1 MMRRLVENL
10 LTFFSWVASLLLM
23 LALLTLLGYLLQ
35 RGGSTLKLSLIFGDT
50 APLDALMLRR
60 QVFDGLFPAIGGT
73 LLLIIGS
80 MLIAIPVGVAGGIY
94 MAEYCSSRIKSFF
107 NLLFDIL
114 AGVPSIVVGLAGL
127 LLTIFLN
134 RNFQAQIAT
143 CLLIS
148 CLSLALLVLPYLIR
162 TTQTALESIDP
173 LVRKTA
179 PALGAS
185 RLQNILLVLLP
196 NSISD
201 IVGGIILA
209 TGRCAED
216 TAVIMLTGAVATA
229 GLPHSIFGQYEALP
243 FYIYYTSSQYTG
255 PEELAQGFGAAI
267 ILLLICTG
275 LLLSALWMQ
284 RRLTT
289 LLLYR

>member
-1 MMRRLVENL
+1 MMRRLVEHL
-10 LTFFSWVASLLLM
+10 LTFFSWTAGLLLM
-23 LALLTLLGYLLQ
+23 LALLILVGYLLQ

-50 APLDALMLRR
+50 APLDALTLRR
-60 QVFDGLFPAIGGT
+60 QVFDGLFPAIAGT
-73 LLLIIGS
+73 LLLITGS
-80 MLIAIPVGVAGGIY
+80 MLIAIPVGIAGGIY
-94 MAEYCSSRIKSFF
+94 MAEYCSGRIKSFF

-134 RNFQAQIAT
+134 RNFQAQVTT

-173 LVRKTA
+173 LIRRTA
-179 PALGAS
+179 LALGAS
-185 RLQNILLVLLP
+185 RLQNIVRVLLP
-196 NSISD
+196 YSISD

-229 GLPHSIFGQYEALP
+229 GLPRSIFGQYEALP
-243 FYIYYTSSQYTG
+243 FYIYYTSSQYSG
-255 PEELAQGFGAAI
+255 PDELARGFGAAI
-267 ILLLICTG
+267 LLLIICTG

>member
-1 MMRRLVENL
+1 MLKIFENL
-10 LTFFSWVASLLLM
+10 VTFLSWIVGILLIM
-23 LALLTLLGYLLQ
+23 ALLFLVGYLVYK
-35 RGGSTLKLSLIFGDT
+35 GGSSLKLSLIFGDT
-50 APLDALMLRR
+50 APLDALMLKR
-60 QVFDGLFPAIGGT
+60 QVFDGLFPAIAGT
-73 LLLIIGS
+73 LFLIIGS
-80 MLIAIPVGVAGGIY
+80 MLIAIPVGIAGGIY
-94 MAEYCSSRIKSFF
+94 MAEYCSGKIKSLF

-114 AGVPSIVVGLAGL
+114 AGVPSIIVGLAGL

-134 RNFQAQIAT
+134 RNFQGRITT

-162 TTQTALESIDP
+162 TTQTALETIDP
-173 LVRKTA
+173 VIRKTA

-185 RLQNILLVLLP
+185 RLQNITLVLLP

-201 IVGGIILA
+201 IISGIILA

-229 GLPHSIFGQYEALP
+229 GLPRSLFDQYEALP
-243 FYIYYTSSQYTG
+243 FYIYYISSQYTG
-255 PEELAQGFGAAI
+255 PDELAQGFGAAI
-267 ILLLICTG
+267 ILLILCTG
-275 LLLSALWMQ
+275 LLVSALWIQ

-289 LLLYR
+289 LMLYR

>member
-1 MMRRLVENL
+1 MRKFFENGVTVLSWIVTIL
-10 LTFFSWVASLLLM
+10 LITSLLFLV
-23 LALLTLLGYLLQ
+23 TYLVYK
-35 RGGSTLKLSLIFGDT
+35 GGSSLQLSLIFGDT
-50 APLDALMLRR
+50 AVLDALMLKR
-60 QVFDGLFPAIGGT
+60 QVFDGLLPAIGGT

-94 MAEYCSSRIKSFF
+94 MAEYCNGKIKALF
-107 NLLFDIL
+107 NLAFDIL
-114 AGVPSIVVGLAGL
+114 AGVPSIIVGLAGL

-134 RNFQAQIAT
+134 RNFQGQIST

-162 TTQTALESIDP
+162 TTQTALETVDP
-173 LVRKTA
+173 VIRKTA
-179 PALGAS
+179 PVLGAS
-185 RLQNILLVLLP
+185 RLQNITLVLLP
-196 NSISD
+196 NSLSD
-201 IVGGIILA
+201 IISGIILA

-229 GLPHSIFGQYEALP
+229 GLPRSLFDQYEALP
-243 FYIYYTSSQYTG
+243 FYIYYISSQYTG
-255 PEELAQGFGAAI
+255 PDELAQGFGAAI
-267 ILLLICTG
+267 ILLILCTG
-275 LLLSALWMQ
+275 LLGASVLIQ